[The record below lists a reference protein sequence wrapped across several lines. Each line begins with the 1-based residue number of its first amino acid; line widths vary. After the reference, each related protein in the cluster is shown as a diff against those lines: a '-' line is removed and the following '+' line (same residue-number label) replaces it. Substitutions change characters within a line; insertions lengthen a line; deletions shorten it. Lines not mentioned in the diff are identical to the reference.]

1 MPRSFRTEPTATAAR
16 RLPRCGRQRGHFPR
30 HVMTTELLSRR
41 CVPRGVVHLRRSRRA
56 GHHRG
61 PSGSLLRWTPTRSAW
76 SASVTWGTA
85 DGWPN
90 SPGRRL
96 PQRGWHHDA
105 TTDRGRKAACAVVDP
120 RPRSASRAGGQ
131 RVASLCACP
140 ALSLSNVDHPRTQP
154 SKVKRRVGRNA
165 DDDSAAIGVS
175 GGFSCSGWTYFGS
188 LAEYGARGN
197 QRALRGI
204 SIIRKGGGVSGGG

>member
-1 MPRSFRTEPTATAAR
+1 MPRCFRTEPTATAAR

-41 CVPRGVVHLRRSRRA
+41 CVPRGVVPRRRPRRA

-61 PSGSLLRWTPTRSAW
+61 PSGRLLRWTPTRSAW
-76 SASVTWGTA
+76 SASVTSGMA
-85 DGWPN
+85 AGWPN

-96 PQRGWHHDA
+96 PHRGWPHGA
-105 TTDRGRKAACAVVDP
+105 TTDRGRQTACAVVAP

-140 ALSLSNVDHPRTQP
+140 ALSLTTVEHPSTQP
-154 SKVKRRVGRNA
+154 SKVKRRVGRA
-165 DDDSAAIGVS
+165 AGDDSAALGVS
-175 GGFSCSGWTYFGS
+175 GGFSFSG
-188 LAEYGARGN
+188 
-197 QRALRGI
+197 
-204 SIIRKGGGVSGGG
+204 